1 MDNQLKYLLYE
12 ETGGMQMSD
21 GLFDEFIGS
30 MTDIHLKNREVLI
43 PYGKLDTNVYLQ
55 KSGITR
61 YCYFDGEKEKTYAF
75 TSPGTLMISYHS
87 HFLRKPSFYQFESCG
102 ESIVGKMSK
111 SCLDDMIERSHE
123 FAQWMLR
130 ISMGQLYANELKQS
144 VINGMAKERFISLVK
159 NRPEIMARVPI
170 KTIASYLG
178 VTPEYLYRLK
188 KNL

>member
-1 MDNQLKYLLYE
+1 
-12 ETGGMQMSD
+12 MSD
-21 GLFDEFIGS
+21 GLFDEFIGA

-43 PYGKLDTNVYLQ
+43 PYDKLDTNVYLQ

-61 YCYFDGEKEKTYAF
+61 YCYFDGEREKTYAF
-75 TSPGTLMISYHS
+75 TTPGTLMISYHS

-102 ESIVGKMSK
+102 ESVVGKLSK
-111 SCLDDMIERSHE
+111 KYLDEMIERSHE

-144 VINGMAKERFISLVK
+144 VVNGLAKERFMSLIK
-159 NRPEIMARVPI
+159 NRPEIMARVPM

-188 KNL
+188 KKL